1 MPVPFWWP
9 NVATK
14 STLIRLDLDLY
25 EALGKVAK
33 KNRRSATAELRELVL
48 TWLQV
53 SEEWALPED

>member
-1 MPVPFWWP
+1 
-9 NVATK
+9 VATK